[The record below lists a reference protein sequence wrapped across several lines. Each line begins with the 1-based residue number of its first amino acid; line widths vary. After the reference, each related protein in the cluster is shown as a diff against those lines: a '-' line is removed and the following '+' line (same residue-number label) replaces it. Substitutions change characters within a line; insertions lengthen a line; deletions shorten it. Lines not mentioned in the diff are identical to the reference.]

1 MKKLV
6 VMFVAL
12 SLSFTALSGCGSKE
26 ADETPQDSGTDVSG
40 EGEKE
45 TKTQGVDTASGDG
58 AYKIGGIGPLTG
70 PNASY
75 GLSVK
80 QGAQVAVDEINALGG
95 IQLELLFEDDQAD
108 GEKAVSAY
116 NTLMDQEVTA
126 ILGAVTSD
134 ACIAVTEESQ
144 VDGILQVTPSG
155 SAQACTQYDNGF
167 RICFT
172 DPLQGKTMADY
183 IKAQGYESVAV
194 IYDNSSDYSNGIK
207 EAFEEQAGAIGLN
220 VATSESFTSGDVD
233 FKTQLTKVKS
243 SGAQCLFL
251 PVYYAEVAYIS
262 EQAKTVGLELPYFG
276 CDGWDGVIAQ
286 LNGDTTNIE
295 GAVFLTPFVAT
306 SEAENVKKFVETYN
320 QSYNAIPDQFAA
332 DGYDGV
338 YAIYQ
343 AISACNGDVTNEN
356 IIANM
361 QNIEVKGLTG
371 DMTFT
376 KEGEPNKSALVATIE
391 NGQYVA
397 K

>member
-6 VMFVAL
+6 AMFLTFGL
-12 SLSFTALSGCGSKE
+12 SLAALSGCGSKDANE
-26 ADETPQDSGTDVSG
+26 APDGGTNVSG
-40 EGEKE
+40 EGENE
-45 TKTQGVDTASGDG
+45 AQIEGDTASTDTV
-58 AYKIGGIGPLTG
+58 YKIGGIGPLTG

-80 QGAQVAVDEINALGG
+80 QGAQIAVDEINALGG
-95 IQLELLFEDDQAD
+95 IQFALLFEDDQAD

-251 PVYYAEVAYIS
+251 PIYYAEVA
-262 EQAKTVGLELPYFG
+262 
-276 CDGWDGVIAQ
+276 
-286 LNGDTTNIE
+286 
-295 GAVFLTPFVAT
+295 
-306 SEAENVKKFVETYN
+306 
-320 QSYNAIPDQFAA
+320 
-332 DGYDGV
+332 
-338 YAIYQ
+338 
-343 AISACNGDVTNEN
+343 
-356 IIANM
+356 
-361 QNIEVKGLTG
+361 
-371 DMTFT
+371 
-376 KEGEPNKSALVATIE
+376 
-391 NGQYVA
+391 
-397 K
+397 